1 MKRPVA
7 VTIVAVIASVYGI
20 FNLLLT
26 FLGLVGI
33 GLKASGVAALT
44 ARANSLDSGTLAYAA
59 VWDVVLGLVFLAFG
73 IGTLRR
79 QGWAWTAGVAALVLE
94 VVRNVIGFF
103 ISGLGPFA
111 IITSVLA
118 LLLLVYLFLPNV
130 RAAFRESA

>member
-1 MKRPVA
+1 
-7 VTIVAVIASVYGI
+7 
-20 FNLLLT
+20 LLALI
-26 FLGLVGI
+26 GI
-33 GLKASGVAALT
+33 GLGASRVAAVAT
-44 ARANSLDSGTLAYAA
+44 RYAAGTLAYAA
-59 VWDVVLGLVFLAFG
+59 VSDAVLGIVFLAFG
-73 IGTLRR
+73 LGTLRR

-130 RAAFRESA
+130 RAAFPKAA